1 MFKKKIAGLLAA
13 MMCVSLIG
21 CGGDKP
27 ADETKKAETEETGS
41 TSADSDVIKMA
52 VGADRV
58 DFYRGLADEFEKQ
71 NPGKKVEIIEIV
83 NGSDM
88 YTKIT
93 MMMQSKE
100 TSPDLITEDGFMIMS
115 DAEAGYLEPLDEFMK
130 NWEDAGQFEQAILD
144 GAKGS

>member
-13 MMCVSLIG
+13 IMCVSLIG
-21 CGGDKP
+21 CGGGGDKP

-88 YTKIT
+88 NTKIT

-100 TSPDLITEDGFMIMS
+100 TC
-115 DAEAGYLEPLDEFMK
+115 
-130 NWEDAGQFEQAILD
+130 
-144 GAKGS
+144 